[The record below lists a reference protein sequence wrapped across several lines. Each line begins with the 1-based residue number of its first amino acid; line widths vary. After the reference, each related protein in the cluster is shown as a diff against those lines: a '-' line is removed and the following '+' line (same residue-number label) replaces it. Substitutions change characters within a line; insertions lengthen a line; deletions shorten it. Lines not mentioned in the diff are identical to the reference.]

1 LLRSAG
7 WFFED
12 RRKEKQTMAA
22 GKARGI
28 ILLAHGSRD
37 ERWRAPIEAVAA
49 RVTALDPQARVVC
62 AYMEL
67 ATPDLRTA
75 AAALIASGARSL
87 RVVPLFLGMGKHARE
102 DLPLQLDALRGNWP
116 DVDFQLASIVGE
128 EPELV
133 ELLAR
138 IASKS

>member
-1 LLRSAG
+1 
-7 WFFED
+7 
-12 RRKEKQTMAA
+12 MAT
-22 GKARGI
+22 GNARGI
-28 ILLAHGSRD
+28 VLLAHGSRD
-37 ERWRAPIEAVAA
+37 ERWREPIEAVAA

-67 ATPDLRTA
+67 AAPDLRTA
-75 AAALIASGARSL
+75 AAALIASGAKAL

-102 DLPLQLDALRGNWP
+102 DLPLQVEALRQAWP
-116 DVDFQLASIVGE
+116 QVDFQLAGIVGE

-133 ELLAR
+133 DLLAR

>member
-1 LLRSAG
+1 
-7 WFFED
+7 
-12 RRKEKQTMAA
+12 MAT
-22 GKARGI
+22 GNARGI
-28 ILLAHGSRD
+28 VLLAHGSRD
-37 ERWRAPIEAVAA
+37 ERWREPIEAVAA

-67 ATPDLRTA
+67 AAPDLRTA
-75 AAALIASGARSL
+75 AAALVASGARVV

-102 DLPLQLDALRGNWP
+102 DLPVQVEALRQGWP
-116 DVDFQLASIVGE
+116 QVDFQLAGIVGE

-133 ELLAR
+133 DLLAR

>member
-1 LLRSAG
+1 M
-7 WFFED
+7 
-12 RRKEKQTMAA
+12 TTVN
-22 GKARGI
+22 ARGI

-37 ERWRAPIEAVAA
+37 ERWREPIEAVAA

-67 ATPDLRTA
+67 AAPDLRTA
-75 AAALIASGARSL
+75 SAALIASGAKSL

-102 DLPLQLDALRGNWP
+102 DLPLQLDALRGTWP
-116 DVDFQLASIVGE
+116 QVEFQLANIVGE

-138 IASKS
+138 IATKS

>member
-1 LLRSAG
+1 M
-7 WFFED
+7 
-12 RRKEKQTMAA
+12 TTPN
-22 GKARGI
+22 ARGI

-37 ERWRAPIEAVAA
+37 ERWREPIEAVAA

-67 ATPDLRTA
+67 AAPDLRTA
-75 AAALIASGARSL
+75 SAALIASGAKSL

-102 DLPLQLDALRGNWP
+102 DLPLQLDALRDAWP
-116 DVDFQLASIVGE
+116 QVEFELANIVGE

-133 ELLAR
+133 EVLAR
-138 IASKS
+138 IATKS

>member
-1 LLRSAG
+1 
-7 WFFED
+7 
-12 RRKEKQTMAA
+12 MAT
-22 GKARGI
+22 GNARGI
-28 ILLAHGSRD
+28 VLLAHGSRD
-37 ERWRAPIEAVAA
+37 ERWREPIEAVAA

-67 ATPDLRTA
+67 AAPDLRTA
-75 AAALIASGARSL
+75 AAALVASGARVV

-102 DLPLQLDALRGNWP
+102 DLPLQVEALRQAWP
-116 DVDFQLASIVGE
+116 QVDFQLAGIVGE

-133 ELLAR
+133 DLLAR

>member
-1 LLRSAG
+1 M
-7 WFFED
+7 
-12 RRKEKQTMAA
+12 TTVN
-22 GKARGI
+22 ARGI

-37 ERWRAPIEAVAA
+37 ERWREPIEAVAA
-49 RVTALDPQARVVC
+49 RVTAINPQARVVC

-75 AAALIASGARSL
+75 SAALIASGARSL

-102 DLPLQLDALRGNWP
+102 DLPLQLDALRETWP
-116 DVDFQLASIVGE
+116 NIEFQLANIVGE
-128 EPELV
+128 EPELI

-138 IASKS
+138 IATKS

>member
-1 LLRSAG
+1 MTAVN
-7 WFFED
+7 
-12 RRKEKQTMAA
+12 
-22 GKARGI
+22 ARGI

-37 ERWRAPIEAVAA
+37 ERWREPIEAVAA

-75 AAALIASGARSL
+75 SAALIASGARSL

-102 DLPLQLDALRGNWP
+102 DLPLQLEALRGTWP
-116 DVDFQLASIVGE
+116 KVEFQLANIVGE

-138 IASKS
+138 IATKS

>member
-1 LLRSAG
+1 
-7 WFFED
+7 
-12 RRKEKQTMAA
+12 MAT
-22 GKARGI
+22 GNARGI
-28 ILLAHGSRD
+28 VLLAHGSRD
-37 ERWRAPIEAVAA
+37 ERWREPIEAVAA

-67 ATPDLRTA
+67 AAPDLRTA
-75 AAALIASGARSL
+75 AAALVASGAKVV

-102 DLPLQLDALRGNWP
+102 DLPLQVEALRQAWAQ
-116 DVDFQLASIVGE
+116 VDFQLAGIVGE

-133 ELLAR
+133 DLLAR

>member
-1 LLRSAG
+1 
-7 WFFED
+7 
-12 RRKEKQTMAA
+12 MAM
-22 GKARGI
+22 GNARGI
-28 ILLAHGSRD
+28 VLLAHGSRD
-37 ERWRAPIEAVAA
+37 ERWREPIEAVAA

-67 ATPDLRTA
+67 AAPDLRTA
-75 AAALIASGARSL
+75 AAALIASGAKAL

-102 DLPLQLDALRGNWP
+102 DLPLQVDALRQAWP
-116 DVDFQLASIVGE
+116 HVDFQLAGIVGE

-133 ELLAR
+133 DLLAR

>member
-1 LLRSAG
+1 
-7 WFFED
+7 
-12 RRKEKQTMAA
+12 MAIA
-22 GKARGI
+22 KARGI

-102 DLPLQLDALRGNWP
+102 DLPLQLETLRGTWP
-116 DVDFQLASIVGE
+116 NVEFQLANIVGE

-138 IASKS
+138 IATKS

>member
-1 LLRSAG
+1 M
-7 WFFED
+7 
-12 RRKEKQTMAA
+12 TTVN
-22 GKARGI
+22 ARGI

-37 ERWRAPIEAVAA
+37 ERWREPIEAVAA

-75 AAALIASGARSL
+75 SAALIASGARSL

-102 DLPLQLDALRGNWP
+102 DLPLQLEALRGTWP
-116 DVDFQLASIVGE
+116 NVEFQLANIVGE

-138 IASKS
+138 IATKS

>member
-1 LLRSAG
+1 MTTGNA
-7 WFFED
+7 
-12 RRKEKQTMAA
+12 K
-22 GKARGI
+22 GI
-28 ILLAHGSRD
+28 VLLAHGSRD

-67 ATPDLRTA
+67 AAPDLRTA
-75 AAALIASGARSL
+75 AAALIASGAKAL

-102 DLPLQLDALRGNWP
+102 DLPLQVDALRQTWP
-116 DVDFQLASIVGE
+116 QVDFQLAGIVGE
-128 EPELV
+128 EPELID
-133 ELLAR
+133 LLAR

>member
-1 LLRSAG
+1 
-7 WFFED
+7 
-12 RRKEKQTMAA
+12 MAT
-22 GKARGI
+22 GNARGI
-28 ILLAHGSRD
+28 VLLAHGSRD
-37 ERWRAPIEAVAA
+37 ERWREPIEAVAA

-67 ATPDLRTA
+67 AAPDLRTA
-75 AAALIASGARSL
+75 AAALIASGAKVV

-102 DLPLQLDALRGNWP
+102 DLPLQVEGLRQAWP
-116 DVDFQLASIVGE
+116 QVDFQLAGIVGE

-133 ELLAR
+133 DLLAR

>member
-1 LLRSAG
+1 MTAVN
-7 WFFED
+7 
-12 RRKEKQTMAA
+12 
-22 GKARGI
+22 ARGI

-37 ERWRAPIEAVAA
+37 ERWREPIEAVAA

-75 AAALIASGARSL
+75 SAALIASGAKSL

-102 DLPLQLDALRGNWP
+102 DLPLQLEALRGTWP
-116 DVDFQLASIVGE
+116 NVEFQLANIVGE

-138 IASKS
+138 IATKS

>member
-1 LLRSAG
+1 MTTGNA
-7 WFFED
+7 
-12 RRKEKQTMAA
+12 K
-22 GKARGI
+22 GI

-37 ERWRAPIEAVAA
+37 ERWREPIEAVAA

-67 ATPDLRTA
+67 AAPDLRTA
-75 AAALIASGARSL
+75 AAALIASGARAL

-102 DLPLQLDALRGNWP
+102 DLPLQLVALRGTWP
-116 DVDFQLASIVGE
+116 QVEFQLANIVGE

-133 ELLAR
+133 ELLAK

>member
-1 LLRSAG
+1 MS
-7 WFFED
+7 
-12 RRKEKQTMAA
+12 TVN
-22 GKARGI
+22 ARGI

-37 ERWRAPIEAVAA
+37 DRWREPIEAVAA

-75 AAALIASGARSL
+75 SAALIASGARSL

-102 DLPLQLDALRGNWP
+102 DLPLQLEALRGTWP
-116 DVDFQLASIVGE
+116 NVEFQLTNIVGE

-133 ELLAR
+133 DLLAR
-138 IASKS
+138 IATKS

>member
-1 LLRSAG
+1 
-7 WFFED
+7 
-12 RRKEKQTMAA
+12 M
-22 GKARGI
+22 
-28 ILLAHGSRD
+28 LLAHGSRD
-37 ERWRAPIEAVAA
+37 ERWREPIEAVAA

-67 ATPDLRTA
+67 AAPDLHTA
-75 AAALIASGARSL
+75 AAALVASGAKVV

-102 DLPLQLDALRGNWP
+102 DLPLQVEALRQAWP
-116 DVDFQLASIVGE
+116 QVDFQLAGIVGE

-133 ELLAR
+133 DLLAK